1 MPNEHYAH
9 KDCLSLEMKQL
20 LLYDQVE
27 IVEQVIIYIYSRLL
41 WKKKKIKIE
50 NATYEARY
58 LIIFP
63 LKTTL
68 CLTSCGFYK
77 RTSSVLASLS
87 GFDKLLFS
95 SEQTLTVHYL
105 FGPKMYRCG
114 NSKNPLVRGC
124 CLLLVCICI
133 QFSGGRGER
142 RRKQLS

>member
-1 MPNEHYAH
+1 MPNERYAQ

-27 IVEQVIIYIYSRLL
+27 IVEQVIILSIQEFYG
-41 WKKKKIKIE
+41 KKKIKIE

-58 LIIFP
+58 LIIFH

-68 CLTSCGFYK
+68 RLTSYGFYK